1 MIQDGQIDYPWL
13 SMLERGRIE
22 LKKQKEG
29 KRTSN
34 GCEQSRGKKAGRA
47 GEGGK
52 ARWIFQF
59 PDAAASAVPFSL
71 HASACVA
78 IDMTAPRY

>member
-29 KRTSN
+29 KEIRM
-34 GCEQSRGKKAGRA
+34 
-47 GEGGK
+47 
-52 ARWIFQF
+52 
-59 PDAAASAVPFSL
+59 AASSRVGRKQAEPGKVARRDGYSNSQKQQPVRF
-71 HASACVA
+71 HSAFTQA
-78 IDMTAPRY
+78 LA

>member
-29 KRTSN
+29 KEIRMAAS
-34 GCEQSRGKKAGRA
+34 SRVGRKQAEPGKV
-47 GEGGK
+47 
-52 ARWIFQF
+52 ARRDGFEF
-59 PDAAASAVPFSL
+59 PDAAAVRFHSG
-71 HASACVA
+71 CV
-78 IDMTAPRY
+78 